1 MKLMKTLSTIWRLLT
16 TDNPSKND
24 PSKTAQTPLP
34 QNVKPLLQLL
44 KKTLER
50 LSPENVTWMLRLLER
65 LVPQK
70 AKPLLK
76 IVERL
81 LRKLLE

>member
-1 MKLMKTLSTIWRLLT
+1 MKLMKTLSTIWRLLK
-16 TDNPSKND
+16 TDNPSKNN

-34 QNVKPLLQLL
+34 QNVKPLLRLM

-70 AKPLLK
+70 AKPLLR

>member
-1 MKLMKTLSTIWRLLT
+1 MKLMKTLSTIWRLLK
-16 TDNPSKND
+16 TDNPSKNN

-34 QNVKPLLQLL
+34 QNVKPLLQLM

-70 AKPLLK
+70 AKPLLR

>member
-1 MKLMKTLSTIWRLLT
+1 MKLMKTLSTIWRLLK

-34 QNVKPLLQLL
+34 QNVKPLLRLL

-70 AKPLLK
+70 ARPLLR

>member
-1 MKLMKTLSTIWRLLT
+1 MKLMKTLSTIWRLLK
-16 TDNPSKND
+16 TDN

-34 QNVKPLLQLL
+34 QNVKPLLRLL

-70 AKPLLK
+70 AKPLLR

>member
-1 MKLMKTLSTIWRLLT
+1 MKLMKTLSTIWRLLK
-16 TDNPSKND
+16 TDNPSKNN
-24 PSKTAQTPLP
+24 PSKTDQTPLP
-34 QNVKPLLQLL
+34 QNVKPLLQLM

-70 AKPLLK
+70 AKPLLR